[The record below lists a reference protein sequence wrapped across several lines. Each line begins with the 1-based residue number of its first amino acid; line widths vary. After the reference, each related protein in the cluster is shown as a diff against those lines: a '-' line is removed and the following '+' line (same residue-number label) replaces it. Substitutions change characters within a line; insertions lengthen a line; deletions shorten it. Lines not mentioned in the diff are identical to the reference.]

1 MIRHPN
7 EKGDAVTE
15 LGDPGVAGAAPA
27 RRDREVASV
36 SNAMRLIEALGQVD
50 ASGITELARELE
62 LSKPA
67 VDRLLSTLVT
77 AGYVEHVAESRK
89 YRLTMKLVAVANS
102 IKDRTGLID
111 LARPKLLELAELFH
125 ETVNLGTLY
134 RGSIIY
140 ADSIPSR
147 QMFRIQPMPGSE
159 HPAYC
164 TAMGKVVLANS
175 SADQLEQYLRDL
187 RPVPYT
193 RFTATTAGELRER
206 IEKARID
213 GYAVDDGELVEEVCC
228 VAAPVLDPRGVAVA
242 AISITTIRSTFTRSR
257 EQMAKAVTEAA
268 RQVSESIAL
277 AEAR

>member
-1 MIRHPN
+1 MIRIAN
-7 EKGDAVTE
+7 TEGVSVTDVE
-15 LGDPGVAGAAPA
+15 SPAADGSA

-36 SNAMRLIEALGQVD
+36 SNAMRLIEALGRVD

-67 VDRLLSTLVT
+67 VDRLLSTLMS

-111 LARPKLLELAELFH
+111 VARPKLLELAEMFH

-134 RGSIIY
+134 RGSIVY
-140 ADSIPSR
+140 ADSIASR
-147 QMFRIQPMPGSE
+147 QMFRIEPMPGSE
-159 HPAYC
+159 LPAYC

-175 SADQLEQYLRDL
+175 GDDELDSYLREF

-206 IEKARID
+206 VEKARVD

-228 VAAPVLDPRGVAVA
+228 VAAPVLDPRMRAIA
-242 AISITTIRSTFTRSR
+242 AISITTIRSTFSRSR
-257 EQMAKAVTEAA
+257 DQMAKAVVEAA
-268 RQVSESIAL
+268 RQVSESL
-277 AEAR
+277 AMAAAR

>member
-1 MIRHPN
+1 MTEPSGSA
-7 EKGDAVTE
+7 EEAAV
-15 LGDPGVAGAAPA
+15 PA

-36 SNAMRLIEALGQVD
+36 SNAMRLIEALGHVD
-50 ASGITELARELE
+50 ASGISELARELE

-77 AGYVEHVAESRK
+77 AGYVESVAETRK

-111 LARPKLLELAELFH
+111 LARPKLLELADLFH

-134 RGSIIY
+134 RGSIVY

-147 QMFRIQPMPGSE
+147 QMFRIEPMPGSE

-175 SADQLEQYLRDL
+175 PAEDLEQYLRDF

-193 RFTATTAGELRER
+193 RFTVATAGELRER
-206 IEKARID
+206 IEKARVD

-228 VAAPVLDPRGVAVA
+228 VAAPVLDPRGRAVA

-257 EQMAKAVTEAA
+257 EQMAKAVAVAA
-268 RQVSESIAL
+268 RQVSESLAL

>member
-1 MIRHPN
+1 MTDL
-7 EKGDAVTE
+7 DAAD
-15 LGDPGVAGAAPA
+15 GSQSDGAQSA

-36 SNAMRLIEALGQVD
+36 SNAMRLIEALGRVD

-67 VDRLLSTLVT
+67 VDRLLSTLMT

-102 IKDRTGLID
+102 IKDRTGLLD
-111 LARPKLLELAELFH
+111 LARPKLLELADMFH
-125 ETVNLGTLY
+125 ETVNLGTLH
-134 RGSIIY
+134 RGSIVY
-140 ADSIPSR
+140 ADSIASR
-147 QMFRIQPMPGSE
+147 QMFRIEPMPGSE
-159 HPAYC
+159 IPAYC

-175 SADQLEQYLRDL
+175 PADELEQYLRDY

-228 VAAPVLDPRGVAVA
+228 VAAPVLDPRGQAIA
-242 AISITTIRSTFTRSR
+242 AISITTIRSTFTRSGD
-257 EQMAKAVTEAA
+257 QMAKAVVEAA
-268 RQVSESIAL
+268 RQVSEAIAM
-277 AEAR
+277 ADSR